1 MRRARVGVLVSGRGS
16 NMTALIEAAQ
26 APDYPAEI
34 AVVISNRPDALALET
49 ATERGVPAV
58 CVDHK
63 VFDTRELFEQQLDR
77 ALRADKIDIICLA
90 GFMRILSPWF
100 VGRWEGRI
108 LNIHPSLLP
117 SFPGLDTHKRALD
130 AGVKFHGCT
139 VHLVTR
145 ELDRGPIIDQAA
157 IAVRPDDTPD
167 TLAARVLTAE
177 HELYPACLAKV
188 ARERLAAESNETAG
202 RSEAG

>member
-1 MRRARVGVLVSGRGS
+1 MTRARVGVLVSGRGS

-167 TLAARVLTAE
+167 TLAARVLNAE

-188 ARERLAAESNETAG
+188 ARERLPAESDETAG

>member
-1 MRRARVGVLVSGRGS
+1 MKRARVGVLVSGRGS
-16 NMTALIEAAQ
+16 NMMALIDAAQ
-26 APDYPAEI
+26 SADFPAEI

-77 ALRADKIDIICLA
+77 ALRADRIDIICLA

-100 VGRWEGRI
+100 VGQWEGRI

-188 ARERLAAESNETAG
+188 ARERINASEDEQAG